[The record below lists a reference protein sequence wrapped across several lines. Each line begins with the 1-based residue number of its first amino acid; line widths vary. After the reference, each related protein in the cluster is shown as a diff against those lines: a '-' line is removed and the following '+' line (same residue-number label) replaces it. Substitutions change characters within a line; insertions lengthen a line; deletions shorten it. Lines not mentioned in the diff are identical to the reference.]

1 MSDLRPIEISVIVP
15 VLNEAEN
22 LPLLLPRLSAELSN
36 LGDYEIIIVDDGST
50 DATLVGLQAAVQL
63 DPRLRYV
70 SLSKNF
76 GHQAALRAGLEFAR
90 GQCAISMDG
99 DLQHPVELLQQMVER
114 WRGGDEIVT
123 TIRNDPERQSFLKR
137 KTSRAFYSVL
147 NWLSDVK
154 IEPGSA
160 DFRLLDRKVID
171 VINGFTES
179 DFFLRGIVPWVGFKS
194 SAIQYTPNE
203 RMRGKTKYSW
213 RRMTSLALAGIV
225 SSSIRPLRLATAF
238 AVIIAG
244 AAVLY
249 SCYAL
254 VAFLKFGWVVPGWTS
269 VILAVSLIG
278 SLQLLVLGVIGEYL
292 GRTLREVRKR
302 PKFIV
307 RQTNCQI
314 AEKRS
319 S

>member
-1 MSDLRPIEISVIVP
+1 MPDLRPIEISVVVP

-22 LPLLLPRLSAELSN
+22 LPLLLPRLRAELAE
-36 LGDYEIIIVDDGST
+36 LGTYEIIIVDDGST
-50 DATLVGLQAAVQL
+50 DSTLAGLKAAAQL
-63 DPRLRYV
+63 DSHVRYV

-76 GHQAALRAGLEFAR
+76 GHQAALRAGLEFTR

-99 DLQHPVELLQQMVER
+99 DLQHPVELLRQMVER

-123 TIRNDPERQSFLKR
+123 TIRNDAVRLSFLKHL
-137 KTSRAFYSVL
+137 TSRAFYGVL

-154 IEPGSA
+154 IDPGSA

-171 VINGFTES
+171 VINSFTEA
-179 DFFLRGIVPWVGFKS
+179 DFFLRGIVPWLGFKS
-194 SAIQYTPNE
+194 SAIDYTPNA
-203 RMRGKTKYSW
+203 RTRGKTKYSW

-238 AVIIAG
+238 AAIIAG

-307 RQTNCQI
+307 RQTNCEMKAKI
-314 AEKRS
+314 PS
-319 S
+319 